1 MKIAIGC
8 DHGGLALKN
17 AVKEWLKANGYE
29 AVDFG
34 TDSFASCDYPDMAEP
49 ACSACSDAAPE
60 ACSDYSVCSAR
71 AVGEPDG
78 SDGTDEFGGSD
89 ERDEGSGL

>member
-1 MKIAIGC
+1 MKIALGC

-34 TDSFASCDYPDMAEP
+34 TDSFASCDYP
-49 ACSACSDAAPE
+49 
-60 ACSDYSVCSAR
+60 
-71 AVGEPDG
+71 
-78 SDGTDEFGGSD
+78 EFAQNAFH
-89 ERDEGSGL
+89 LF